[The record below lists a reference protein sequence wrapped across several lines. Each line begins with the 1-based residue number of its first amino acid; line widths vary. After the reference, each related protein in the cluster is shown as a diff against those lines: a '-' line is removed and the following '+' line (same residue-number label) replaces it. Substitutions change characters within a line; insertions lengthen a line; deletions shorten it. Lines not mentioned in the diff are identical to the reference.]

1 MANTRV
7 ASRYAKSL
15 LGLAIE
21 KNILDEVYQDMVL
34 FKEISQKNHDFV
46 LMLRNPIISH
56 DKKKAILFNVFQG
69 RVTDSTLAIFDIIT
83 RKNREAYLPAI
94 AESFEI
100 QYRQQK
106 GIEKATVITATSL
119 TPELRDQISKFATRR
134 TNKTIELEEK
144 VDPSIIG
151 GYIIVIGDQQIDNS
165 VRTKL
170 RDMSYEFSETSYIK
184 AY

>member
-15 LGLAIE
+15 LQLAVE

-34 FKEISQKNHDFV
+34 FQEVSRSNHDFV

-56 DKKKAILFNVFQG
+56 DKKKAVLYKIFQDHVNV
-69 RVTDSTLAIFDIIT
+69 STLTIFDIIT

-94 AESFEI
+94 AESFKI
-100 QYRQQK
+100 QYRQHK
-106 GIEKATVITATSL
+106 GIEKATIITATTL
-119 TPELRDQISKFATRR
+119 TAELRDQMSAYAKRLTQ
-134 TNKTIELEEK
+134 KSIELEEK
-144 VDPSIIG
+144 IDTSIIG